1 MPTGKSPVT
10 GFSFGYGCGKGF
22 AKCSNFQTEPM
33 LDHKPSIGV
42 KLLNEE
48 STT

>member
-1 MPTGKSPVT
+1 MVYAMLTGKSPVT
-10 GFSFGYGCGKGF
+10 GFSFDNVCG
-22 AKCSNFQTEPM
+22 NFQTEPM

-42 KLLNEE
+42 MILNEE